1 MHKFTIRHSKGGC
14 YTVRLYTFLM
24 FVHRYFFEEC
34 SDFDFIL
41 FVVVVVGKFTA
52 SWRSRSK
59 YFLNPRVVNLSVC
72 LFNTLFGNNFR
83 KNKKM
88 SRKFWN
94 VFELHM
100 FALHMKNCYCIAQ
113 TFLQGTLKIS
123 IH

>member
-1 MHKFTIRHSKGGC
+1 
-14 YTVRLYTFLM
+14 M

-72 LFNTLFGNNFR
+72 LFNTLFAVTSV
-83 KNKKM
+83 KKENGQ
-88 SRKFWN
+88 KFLN
-94 VFELHM
+94 VFELHW
-100 FALHMKNCYCIAQ
+100 FALSIKNLY
-113 TFLQGTLKIS
+113 
-123 IH
+123 